1 MENYEGFYF
10 TVVAATQSMSPEV
23 ADVLGCNIRPQLVV
37 NLLTLQLHLFR
48 IQLSESVIP
57 FRTPVPSLTYETY
70 ILFDGSINMVGESFH
85 FHGRIRMEV
94 ASVCKTFVI

>member
-48 IQLSESVIP
+48 IQLSVI
-57 FRTPVPSLTYETY
+57 RDSLQDARS
-70 ILFDGSINMVGESFH
+70 LVNV
-85 FHGRIRMEV
+85 
-94 ASVCKTFVI
+94 